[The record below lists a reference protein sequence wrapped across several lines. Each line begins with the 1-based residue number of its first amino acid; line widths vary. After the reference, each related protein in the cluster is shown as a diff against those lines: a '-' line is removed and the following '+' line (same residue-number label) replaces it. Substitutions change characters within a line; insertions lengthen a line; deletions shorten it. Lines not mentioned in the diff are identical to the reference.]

1 MATICK
7 QSDTVTANN
16 QIQSY
21 SATGTGSFYISYSV
35 TDNPANAIISSSAV
49 VSACLDSASHPQ
61 YTGNQCTA
69 RNGSSTSGWYVN
81 GNQYL
86 ITDMST
92 AAGSSTVGS
101 TGTKTLASAS
111 TTISKTHS
119 TQSIK
124 VTTSFRLVTQVSA
137 SGGGGYNTSYKT
149 CQATS
154 YIQINP
160 KKTYT
165 ISFNANGG
173 ASSSAPSP
181 QTKWHG
187 ESLTLTTSKPT
198 KTGYTF
204 QGWAKTSTGGV
215 AYTSGSSFGI
225 DADTTLYAVWKI
237 NTYAVNY
244 YLRDSNATNC
254 PAAQTKTYG
263 TNLTLSNATPSLTY
277 YTFKGWATS
286 TANANAGT
294 VNYAKGATYTG
305 NAALNLYAVWERTYS
320 KPTITNVKVA
330 RCAQDG
336 ALVDDGDYAKLTFS
350 WSVFRT
356 SAARYYGGS
365 TYPYSSNSVSSCTV
379 TVGNATP
386 ATISLSGA
394 SGTVDN
400 DDNLGIVGGVGSFDA
415 DKSYTATVSITD
427 TQAIYSAHT
436 TSSSVTLPP
445 LFYPMDFNADATALG
460 FFMPA
465 PDNGNGVY
473 SGKDIHFFVDSNSA
487 SGDDYAI
494 TQTLNLY
501 GWTDVLE

>member
-1 MATICK
+1 MAIICK
-7 QSDTVTANN
+7 QSDTVTAAN
-16 QIQSY
+16 QIQSQT
-21 SATGTGSFYISYSV
+21 ATGTGSFYISYSV
-35 TDNPANAIISSSAV
+35 TDNPDKAIISSSAV

-61 YTGNQCTA
+61 YANSCTA
-69 RNGSSTSGWYVN
+69 RNVSSTSGWYVN
-81 GNQYL
+81 GVQYL

-92 AAGSSTVGS
+92 TASSSTVGS

-124 VTTSFRLVTQVSA
+124 VTTSFRLLTSI
-137 SGGGGYNTSYKT
+137 SGILHNSSTKT
-149 CQATS
+149 CESTA

-165 ISFNANGG
+165 VSFNANYGSG
-173 ASSSAPSP
+173 APAA

-187 ESLTLTTSKPT
+187 ESLTLTTAKPT
-198 KTGYTF
+198 RTGYTF
-204 QGWAKTSTGGV
+204 QGWAKTSTGSV
-215 AYTSGSSFGI
+215 AYASGSSFGI

-244 YLRDSNATNC
+244 YLRDSTATNC

-263 TNLTLSNATPSLTY
+263 TNLTLSNATPSLAN

-286 TANANAGT
+286 TANSNAGT

-320 KPTITNVKVA
+320 KPTITSVKVA

-336 ALVDDGDYAKLTFS
+336 GLVDDGDYAKVTFN

-365 TYPYSSNSVSSCTV
+365 TYPYSSNGVSSCTV
-379 TVGNATP
+379 TVGTRS
-386 ATISLSGA
+386 TTVSLSGA
-394 SGTVDN
+394 SGTGAY
-400 DDNLGIVGGVGSFDA
+400 GIVGGVGAFDA

-427 TQAIYSAHT
+427 SQTIYSAHT
-436 TSSSVTLPP
+436 TSASATLPP
-445 LFYPMDFNADATALG
+445 LFYPMDFNADATAVG

-465 PDNGNGVY
+465 PDNGGGVY
-473 SGKDIHFFVDSNSA
+473 SGKDIHFFVDSNLS
-487 SGDDYAI
+487 SGDDGTINQA
-494 TQTLNLY
+494 LAGL
-501 GWTDVLE
+501 GWTSVLE

>member
-1 MATICK
+1 MATTICK
-7 QSDTVTANN
+7 QSQTVTASNSH
-16 QIQSY
+16 IG
-21 SATGTGSFYISYSV
+21 SASGTGSFYISYSV
-35 TDNPANAIISSSAV
+35 TDNPDKAIISSSAV
-49 VSACLDSASHPQ
+49 ISACVDSLSGSVS
-61 YTGNQCTA
+61 TGTCTS

-92 AAGSSTVGS
+92 QAGSSTVGT

-124 VTTSFRLVTQVSA
+124 VTTSFRLVTQVNTNL
-137 SGGGGYNTSYKT
+137 GGSETSYKT
-149 CQATS
+149 CESTA
-154 YIQINP
+154 YISINP

-165 ISFNANGG
+165 VSFNANGG
-173 ASSSAPSP
+173 VSSSAPSP

-187 ESLTLTTSKPT
+187 EKLTLTTAKPT

-204 QGWAKTSTGGV
+204 QGWAKTSTGSV

-244 YLRDSNATNC
+244 YLRDSTATNC

-263 TNLTLSNATPSLTY
+263 TNLTLSNATPSLAN

-320 KPTITNVKVA
+320 KPIITNVKVA

-336 ALVDDGDYAKLTFS
+336 GLVDDGDYAKLTFN

-356 SAARYYGGS
+356 SAARYYGGN

-445 LFYPMDFNADATALG
+445 LFYPMDFNADASALG

-465 PDNGNGVY
+465 PDSGNGSGVY
-473 SGKDIHFFVDSNSA
+473 SGKDIHFFVDANSA